1 MLSGKLNQC
10 VCVCVDSV
18 YVTRLVSREGHRAAE
33 LIPMAHSGVT
43 VNTDL
48 IGAVRPEA

>member
-1 MLSGKLNQC
+1 MNLLCEDG
-10 VCVCVDSV
+10 VCV
-18 YVTRLVSREGHRAAE
+18 TGLVGCEGHRAAE
-33 LIPMAHSGVT
+33 LIPMAYSGVT